1 MTTSLHFIYY
11 YDRIQVYQVSLPYAG
26 PFSHSLI
33 PNPDIA
39 SANLIAIQILRK
51 GGKSGWLLS
60 IRLSYARN
68 VVMNSLSPL
77 KSRSSSQKR
86 DSRMNLV
93 GAKHVVLPEEIRA
106 RVEVQAHADA
116 KCLT

>member
-1 MTTSLHFIYY
+1 MLGHF
-11 YDRIQVYQVSLPYAG
+11 
-26 PFSHSLI
+26 HSLI

-60 IRLSYARN
+60 IRLSYVRN

-93 GAKHVVLPEEIRA
+93 GAKHVVLPEEVRD
-106 RVEVQAHADA
+106 RVEVLALVDA
-116 KCLT
+116 KCLM